1 MVESVLRPLLQ
12 ADGGD
17 VALASVEG
25 KRVVLRISGPAAYG
39 AGAQV
44 VRLQVL
50 EPAIRKVMADA
61 EIEIE
66 MVVPKAKRRS
76 NQGEG

>member
-17 VALASVEG
+17 IELVSSEG
-25 KRVVLRISGPAAYG
+25 QRVVVAVSGPAGYG

-44 VRLQVL
+44 VREQVI
-50 EPAIRKVMADA
+50 EPAIRKVVADA
-61 EIEIE
+61 EVEIKL
-66 MVVPKAKRRS
+66 VVPKAKRRS
-76 NQGEG
+76 DPGEP

>member
-17 VALASVEG
+17 VELVSVEG
-25 KRVVLRISGPAAYG
+25 KRVVLAISGPAGYG

-44 VRLQVL
+44 VRQQVI
-50 EPAIRKVMADA
+50 EPAIRKVLPGA
-61 EIEIE
+61 EIELKL
-66 MVVPKAKRRS
+66 VVPKAKRRS
-76 NQGEG
+76 QDS